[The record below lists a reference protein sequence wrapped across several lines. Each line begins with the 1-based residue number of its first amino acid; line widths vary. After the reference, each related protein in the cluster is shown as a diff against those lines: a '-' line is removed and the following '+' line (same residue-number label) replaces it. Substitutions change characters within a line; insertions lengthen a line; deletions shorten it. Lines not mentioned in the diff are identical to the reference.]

1 MTLTALETKPFV
13 PGTTGWTARD
23 LDDPQVEREWLR
35 GRYEIVEGVL
45 TIMPPAYFAGGN
57 ALFNLMF
64 LVKSHLTRA
73 GLPGRFA
80 TEVDVVIDEPRVAR
94 ADAVLLLPDDERR
107 QTEAVRGANR
117 PDPERTRILVPPT
130 LVIESLSPGHE
141 QHDLRT
147 KRAWYEEFGVPH
159 YWLLDRYARSLQC
172 LALRGAGY
180 VLDVEGD
187 DTAEVRPSLF
197 PSLAL
202 QLGDVWAS

>member
-1 MTLTALETKPFV
+1 MTLTASERNPVV

-23 LDDPQVEREWLR
+23 LDDPRVEREWLR

-45 TIMPPAYFAGGN
+45 TLMPPAYFAGGN

-80 TEVDVVIDEPRVAR
+80 TEVEVVVDEPRVAR
-94 ADAVLLLPDDERR
+94 ADAVLLLPGDERR
-107 QTEAVRGANR
+107 QSEAARTARR

-147 KRAWYEEFGVPH
+147 KRAWYEAFGVPH

-172 LALRGAGY
+172 LVRRGGGY
-180 VLDVEGD
+180 VLDAEGNNA
-187 DTAEVRPSLF
+187 AEVRPSLF
-197 PSLAL
+197 PGLAL
-202 QLGDVWAS
+202 PLADVWAS